1 MANVENRNHR
11 ETTSLTTKRSGGSIS
26 LFRLGL
32 HVQGRVEN
40 FQGGRRRAVEGGSG
54 LRVPLLD
61 TWLPGAMRI
70 KEERKWHGAQPCLV
84 LCLLA
89 LRWWPWPCNC
99 LYACEF
105 KQPARSSRVI
115 GRRTPCWAT
124 RHLGVMFRSSYLEK
138 EKRDDN
144 FRLLLPFIN
153 KITRSKPI
161 QSDEMAL
168 LWSRSKIKERKT

>member
-1 MANVENRNHR
+1 MAW
-11 ETTSLTTKRSGGSIS
+11 SPAMFG
-26 LFRLGL
+26 FM
-32 HVQGRVEN
+32 
-40 FQGGRRRAVEGGSG
+40 
-54 LRVPLLD
+54 P
-61 TWLPGAMRI
+61 PGA
-70 KEERKWHGAQPCLV
+70 PV
-84 LCLLA
+84 V
-89 LRWWPWPCNC
+89 WWPWPCNC

-168 LWSRSKIKERKT
+168 LWSRSKIKEQKT